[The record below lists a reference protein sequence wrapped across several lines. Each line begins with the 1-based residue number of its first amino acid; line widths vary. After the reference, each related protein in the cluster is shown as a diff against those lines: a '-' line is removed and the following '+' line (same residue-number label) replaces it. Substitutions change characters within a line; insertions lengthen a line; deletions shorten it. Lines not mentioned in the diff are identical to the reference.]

1 MRTISVK
8 AQKNEYLVVI
18 ENDFSNLSNRIGE
31 IFSGKIAVVYDQ
43 NTHALFS
50 KEINKQ
56 LENFKSCEIVFPA
69 GEESKSLQSFEKLLC
84 FLAENK
90 FTRADAILAVGGG
103 VIGDLCGFVA
113 SSYMRGIKY
122 MSCPT
127 TLLSCVD
134 SSIGGKTAVNLPQG
148 KNLVGA
154 FYAPSLVYVSLSSFD
169 SLPKREIE
177 CGMGEIV
184 KYAFLDCSITC
195 EDIKKGDREEIV
207 VKSLEIKKKVVETD
221 EFDRGE
227 RAKLNLGHTVGHAVE
242 SLSAYAYSHGLCVA
256 KGIAKIIDVSQK
268 YYGFSD
274 EKKGEMLALLNC
286 YPFDL
291 DIEFSSERILEK
303 ITIDKKAETDAISLV
318 LIKDI
323 ANVEVVKL
331 PFDKVKEL
339 F

>member
-1 MRTISVK
+1 
-8 AQKNEYLVVI
+8 
-18 ENDFSNLSNRIGE
+18 
-31 IFSGKIAVVYDQ
+31 
-43 NTHALFS
+43 
-50 KEINKQ
+50 
-56 LENFKSCEIVFPA
+56 
-69 GEESKSLQSFEKLLC
+69 
-84 FLAENK
+84 
-90 FTRADAILAVGGG
+90 
-103 VIGDLCGFVA
+103 
-113 SSYMRGIKY
+113 

-256 KGIAKIIDVSQK
+256 KGIAKIIEVSQK

-274 EKKGEMLALLNC
+274 EKKDEMLALLNC

-303 ITIDKKAETDAISLV
+303 ITVDKKAETDAISLV

>member
-1 MRTISVK
+1 MKELLVK
-8 AQKNEYLVVI
+8 AKEREYKVVI
-18 ENDFSNLSNRIGE
+18 EKDFSLLSQKVKEVFG
-31 IFSGKIAVVYDQ
+31 GKLAVVYDE

-50 KEINKQ
+50 NEITQRLKDFQ
-56 LENFKSCEIVFPA
+56 IFEIVFPA
-69 GEESKSLQSFEKLLC
+69 GENTKSLQSYAKLLS
-84 FLAENK
+84 FLADNK
-90 FTRADAILAVGGG
+90 FTRGDGILAVGGG

-113 SSYMRGIKY
+113 SSYMRGICY

-134 SSIGGKTAVNLPQG
+134 SSIGGKTAVNLPEG

-154 FYAPSLVYVSLSSFD
+154 FYAPSLVYVSLSAFD
-169 SLPKREIE
+169 SLPEREIE

-184 KYAFLDCSITC
+184 KYAFLDGSMTAS
-195 EDIKKGDREEIV
+195 DIKNGDREDLV
-207 VKSLEIKKKVVETD
+207 LKSLKIKKKVVEND

-242 SLSAYAYSHGLCVA
+242 SLSSYAYSHGLCVA
-256 KGIAKIIDVSQK
+256 KGIDKIIDISCK
-268 YYGFSD
+268 YYGYND
-274 EKKGEMLALLNC
+274 DKKGEFSALLNS
-286 YPFDL
+286 YKFDL
-291 DIEFSSERILEK
+291 DIEFSTEEILEK
-303 ITIDKKAETDAISLV
+303 ITVDKKAETGAVNLV

-331 PFDKVKEL
+331 PFERIKEL